1 MSQGRD
7 QRFMDLALS
16 LGRRGLGN
24 VWPNPAVGCVIVQ
37 GERVVGRGW
46 TQPSGRPHAE
56 AMALA
61 QAGDAAQGADVYVT
75 LEPCSHTGKTPP
87 CADALVNAGVSRVI
101 AALGDPDERV
111 AGRGFEK
118 LRQSGIEVSIG
129 VGAEVAALDQR
140 GFLSRTTRG
149 LPMLTLKIATS
160 LDGRIATAS
169 GESQWITGARAR
181 REAHALRARHDA
193 VLVGAGTAREDNPTL
208 TVRDLGVQ
216 QQPVRVVVSRNLNV
230 PMPSRLS
237 ESIDQAAYWILHGP
251 TAPTDRRENAH
262 AHGADLFEIASSDGR
277 GLDPAAMLAALADR
291 GVTRVF
297 CEGGGELSAALLN
310 AGLVDDLV
318 VFQAGLALGAEGRP
332 ALGAMGIAALAEA
345 KRMTLIQTRSL
356 GPDTMSVWR
365 KP

>member
-46 TQPSGRPHAE
+46 TQPGGRPHAE

-129 VGAEVAALDQR
+129 VGAEAAALDQR

-216 QQPVRVVVSRNLNV
+216 QQPVRVVASRYLNV

-237 ESIDQAAYWILHGP
+237 ESTDQAPYWILHGP
-251 TAPTDRRENAH
+251 TAPTERREKAR
-262 AHGADLFEIASSDGR
+262 AHGADLIEIASSDGG

-356 GPDTMSVWR
+356 CPDTMSVWR